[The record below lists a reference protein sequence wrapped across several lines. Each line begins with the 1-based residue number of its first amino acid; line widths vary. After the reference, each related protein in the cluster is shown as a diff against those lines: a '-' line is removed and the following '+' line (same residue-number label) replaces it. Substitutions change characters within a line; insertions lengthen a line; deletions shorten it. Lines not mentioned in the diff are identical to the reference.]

1 MAHRT
6 NGVRERGMALTLS
19 PAAARASLDHPQS
32 FDSGATARMARRKEK
47 GWEEGRGKG
56 EEPKL

>member
-32 FDSGATARMARRKEK
+32 FDSGATERMVLRNEN
-47 GWEEGRGKG
+47 G
-56 EEPKL
+56 EFGVRSAES